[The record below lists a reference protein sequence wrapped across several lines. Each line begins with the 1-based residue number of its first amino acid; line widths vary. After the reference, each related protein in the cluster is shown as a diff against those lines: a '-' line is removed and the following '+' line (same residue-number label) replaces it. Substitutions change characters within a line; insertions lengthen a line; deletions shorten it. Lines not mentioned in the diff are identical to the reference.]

1 MARQRGTRT
10 QQKLHVTQLLVTRAQ
25 QPASTIQ
32 LVRRRGMQPPSTV
45 RSQCKVQLFDD
56 YADVLARSS
65 RRRTSG
71 YGSGFDGRSARSRRD
86 DDHTVSLDRRHRSR
100 ASRDGKAGPVDGDG
114 RNFDGD
120 DDVSYPQHPPSSRRR
135 GSDTAG
141 DGRRSPSPPS
151 PKDDRYLTDYDSS
164 DRDGRARARR
174 STSPAYTSTGRL
186 HRARLQSAVT
196 VPAQPDRLA
205 SLPSDDNY
213 AADAD
218 NDDRVFNRRRRSPQ
232 RHGSKRHQSRDKH
245 KTSTRT
251 GSRRRHHAHRRKSA
265 VALGPCNPD
274 SSSDEGSVSG
284 QRAYPHRI
292 RLRPF
297 DGSGSFE
304 TFLSHFDNCSSYNK
318 WSERDTIAHL
328 KAALVGEAGQVL
340 CDSDPSATNTLEKL
354 VHVLRNRYGGSRQT
368 DKCRM
373 ELRLRRRHANESL
386 SALHRTSDA

>member
-1 MARQRGTRT
+1 MTTDILSLYDPHFVTADSPRDPEPTSRWQDDGDASGRIVISGAPTRDADSAE
-10 QQKLHVTQLLVTRAQ
+10 VTRDTATRDSG
-25 QPASTIQ
+25 PAASKYDTTGTSTRDGDI
-32 LVRRRGMQPPSTV
+32 QPPSTV
-45 RSQCKVQLFDD
+45 RSQCKMQLFDD
-56 YADVLARSS
+56 DDDGDYPDVLARSS

-114 RNFDGD
+114 RNVDGD

-135 GSDTAG
+135 GSGTAG

-245 KTSTRT
+245 KSSTRT
-251 GSRRRHHAHRRKSA
+251 GSRRRYHAHRRKSA

-318 WSERDTIAHL
+318 WSERDKIAHL
-328 KAALVGEAGQVL
+328 KAALVSEAGQVL
-340 CDSDPSATNTLEKL
+340 WDSDP
-354 VHVLRNRYGGSRQT
+354 
-368 DKCRM
+368 
-373 ELRLRRRHANESL
+373 
-386 SALHRTSDA
+386 